1 MRGGEQRREEI
12 RQPLLKVDQREKW
25 IIIIIIMINAT
36 PTQAKQFQYSENR
49 GRGTTSFNPNCLGRV
64 SEWE

>member
-25 IIIIIIMINAT
+25 IIIIIIMINTT

-49 GRGTTSFNPNCLGRV
+49 GRGNNQL
-64 SEWE
+64 